1 MKRPYSDYRASG
13 VASTGDVPSHWRTVD
28 LCRIGS
34 FFKGGGGTKE
44 DETEEGHPCIRY
56 GDLYTRHD
64 SHIRE
69 SRSRISPDRAAAY
82 TQLQYGDLLLAGSGE
97 TLEEIGKSA
106 TNLLR
111 EPAFCG
117 GDVIICRPEVDID
130 ATFLGYAADCSPSRY
145 QKSCMGRGV
154 TVMHI
159 YGSELKKLAIPV
171 PPLEEQVQIGAYL
184 DRETARIDK
193 LITKQ
198 ESLIERLDEYRT
210 ALVTKVVTKGL
221 PPEAAEAAGLD
232 PAPTLK
238 DSGVEWLGEVPTHW
252 EVSRLGWSLR
262 DVIAGGT
269 PDTGR
274 EDYWADVDEAGVP
287 WVAIGDMSDGGVVP
301 TTAKRVTPAG
311 IRAARLRAI
320 PSGTVIYSMYASV
333 GATAVLSI
341 NAVTNQAI
349 LGLVPDS
356 QLSSS
361 FLYWW
366 LTGIRS
372 SVLSMVRSNTQSN
385 LNAEIV
391 RSLPLLLPSLTEQ
404 AAQTAFLDT
413 QSQRIDA
420 LRAKAELSIERL
432 REYRSA
438 LVSAAVAGK
447 IDVREAA
454 LAGSGGGG

>member
-1 MKRPYSDYRASG
+1 MRRPYSDYYDSG
-13 VASTGDVPSHWRTVD
+13 VEWLGKTPRHWGDVYLRRHLDIVN
-28 LCRIGS
+28 
-34 FFKGGGGTKE
+34 GGTPASN
-44 DETEEGHPCIRY
+44 DEACWDGDAAWLTPDDLGRNSHKLIGAGRRSLTDHGLHSSSATLCPAGSVVVSTRAPIGHLAVTTVPAATNQGCRTLVPAEAIDCDY
-56 GDLYTRHD
+56 AYYT
-64 SHIRE
+64 
-69 SRSRISPDRAAAY
+69 
-82 TQLQYGDLLLAGSGE
+82 LLASRKVLEALGKGSTFMELTPSDLGSHRIPLPSLGE
-97 TLEEIGKSA
+97 QRSISS
-106 TNLLR
+106 
-111 EPAFCG
+111 F
-117 GDVIICRPEVDID
+117 
-130 ATFLGYAADCSPSRY
+130 
-145 QKSCMGRGV
+145 
-154 TVMHI
+154 
-159 YGSELKKLAIPV
+159 
-171 PPLEEQVQIGAYL
+171 L